1 VDVGV
6 ECVGSRFEGWGF
18 GFRVR
23 GYLLMRDLGWW
34 SRAVT
39 KVVCVQRAKVLV
51 AAMVF
56 EGRESLSHV
65 LGILGRYTHTDR
77 QTDRQTHT
85 HTHKCDKKH
94 NDRYLPVL
102 RVCVHSEED
111 QHAAADAVEEVWA
124 KSNSMCVVVLDK
136 LVALKLI
143 APITLVRWLL
153 GDYEQCK
160 ARSDVV
166 WELLIFAINKPVA
179 LVKTVRNDLATA
191 QKELEQLKV

>member
-1 VDVGV
+1 
-6 ECVGSRFEGWGF
+6 
-18 GFRVR
+18 
-23 GYLLMRDLGWW
+23 M
-34 SRAVT
+34 
-39 KVVCVQRAKVLV
+39 
-51 AAMVF
+51 
-56 EGRESLSHV
+56 
-65 LGILGRYTHTDR
+65 
-77 QTDRQTHT
+77 
-85 HTHKCDKKH
+85 
-94 NDRYLPVL
+94 L